1 MWDLAEGEE
10 GEMLLLH
17 VHMQT
22 VHSNLEVKDIN
33 IVMPQLLKLACESY
47 VICNSGYQLS
57 QFLLN

>member
-22 VHSNLEVKDIN
+22 VHSNLEVKDTN
-33 IVMPQLLKLACESY
+33 IVMPKLLKLARESY
-47 VICNSGYQLS
+47 GIRNSGYQLS